1 MLSYLKSRLK
11 TILLWAVIIAIIAA
25 VMWSYKFP
33 AAAVLY
39 ILGLS
44 GFFLLVVGIVDFVRF
59 IRLHSQLSKVKDE
72 ILFTADNLPE
82 VSDVI
87 SADYTALIQKLSEE
101 NHRLCA
107 QQERV
112 ITDMT
117 DYYTLWAHQIKTP
130 IAAMELILQQNEG
143 SEFRELHDNLGK
155 IEHYVEMVLCYLRLN
170 SDYTD
175 YVIKEY
181 DLDGIV
187 RKAVRKFSRTFIRKK
202 LSLDYEPLERKV
214 LSDEKWLAFV
224 VEQVLSN
231 AVKYTQSGGVK
242 IYLEQPL
249 TLCIADTGIGI
260 ASEDL
265 PRIFDKGSTGLNGRL
280 EQKSSGMGLYLC
292 KNICK
297 KLGHSITAES
307 GKDGTVIKINLFTPE
322 IGVE

>member
-1 MLSYLKSRLK
+1 MLAYLKSRIK

-25 VMWSYKFP
+25 VMWSYRLP
-33 AAAVLY
+33 SEVVVY
-39 ILGLS
+39 IAGLS
-44 GFFLLVVGIVDFVRF
+44 GFFLLAAGVVDFVRF
-59 IRLHSQLSKVKDE
+59 IRLHSRLLKAKDE
-72 ILFTADNLPE
+72 ILLTADNLPE

-87 SADYTALIQKLSEE
+87 NADYTALIQKLSEE

-175 YVIKEY
+175 FVIKEY
-181 DLDGIV
+181 DLDEIV
-187 RKAVRKFSRTFIRKK
+187 RGAVRKYSRTFMRKK
-202 LSLDYEPLERKV
+202 LSLDYQPLERKV
-214 LSDEKWLAFV
+214 LSDEKWLMFV

-260 ASEDL
+260 APEDL

-292 KNICK
+292 RNICK

-307 GKDGTVIKINLFTPE
+307 SKDGTVIKINLFTPE

>member
-1 MLSYLKSRLK
+1 M
-11 TILLWAVIIAIIAA
+11 IIAIITA

-33 AAAVLY
+33 AAAVFY

-87 SADYTALIQKLSEE
+87 SSDYTALIRKLSDE
-101 NHRLCA
+101 NRRLRA
-107 QQERV
+107 EQERV

-143 SEFRELHDNLGK
+143 KEYRELHDNLGK
-155 IEHYVEMVLCYLRLN
+155 IEHYVEMVLCYLRIN

-202 LSLDYEPLERKV
+202 LSLDYEPLNAKV

-307 GKDGTVIKINLFTPE
+307 GKNGKSGTVIRINLFTPE

>member
-1 MLSYLKSRLK
+1 MLAYLKSRIK

-25 VMWSYKFP
+25 VMWSYRLP
-33 AAAVLY
+33 SEVVVY
-39 ILGLS
+39 IAGLS
-44 GFFLLVVGIVDFVRF
+44 GFFLLAAGVVDFVRF
-59 IRLHSQLSKVKDE
+59 IRLHSRLLKEKDE
-72 ILFTADNLPE
+72 ILLTADNLPE

-87 SADYTALIQKLSEE
+87 NADYTALIQKLSEE

-175 YVIKEY
+175 FVIKEY
-181 DLDGIV
+181 DLDEIV
-187 RKAVRKFSRTFIRKK
+187 RGAVRKYSRTFIRKK
-202 LSLDYEPLERKV
+202 LSLDYQPLERKV
-214 LSDEKWLAFV
+214 LSDEKWLMFV

-260 ASEDL
+260 APEDL

-292 KNICK
+292 RNICK

-307 GKDGTVIKINLFTPE
+307 SKDGTVIKINLFTPE